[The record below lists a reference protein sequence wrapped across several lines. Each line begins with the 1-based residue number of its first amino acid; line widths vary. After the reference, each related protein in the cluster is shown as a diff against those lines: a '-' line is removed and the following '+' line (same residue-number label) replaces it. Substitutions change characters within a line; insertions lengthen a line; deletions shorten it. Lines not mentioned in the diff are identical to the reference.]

1 MTLEVIENMYVQ
13 TPVGVWV
20 FTGKD
25 FVKLSSPCC
34 CEDEVIN
41 SVYVSNSPVELGD
54 VVTDETGIEHL
65 VTKAPKR
72 NKQVDVPT
80 EQWQK
85 SVDRKLEYANNT
97 IVPLIAYL
105 SAHHDFDISKFN
117 EWKQEYLDAIK
128 E

>member
-1 MTLEVIENMYVQ
+1 MKQETYR
-13 TPVGVWV
+13 
-20 FTGKD
+20 FR
-25 FVKLSSPCC
+25 LSSG
-34 CEDEVIN
+34 EDVLITTNEIID
-41 SVYVSNSPVELGD
+41 L
-54 VVTDETGIEHL
+54 IEGHWRW
-65 VTKAPKR
+65 TPEAKTIKR

-80 EQWQK
+80 EAWQK

-117 EWKQEYLDAIK
+117 EWKKEYIDAIK

>member
-1 MTLEVIENMYVQ
+1 MMKFEFYKDTLREVLETLITWDGIESLKIEKYASGWKVVGNDYDNDVEYSGNDLDKIARKVQ
-13 TPVGVWV
+13 A
-20 FTGKD
+20 
-25 FVKLSSPCC
+25 
-34 CEDEVIN
+34 
-41 SVYVSNSPVELGD
+41 D
-54 VVTDETGIEHL
+54 VV
-65 VTKAPKR
+65 KR

-80 EQWQK
+80 EAWQK

-117 EWKQEYLDAIK
+117 EWKKEYIDAIK